1 MRSVRSSGVARHQ
14 RRHGKGVV
22 GVVGAVMA
30 AVASVA
36 GIQPAAIA
44 QDGQIRHAGAPGAI
58 EGSYIV
64 VLKDTAAL
72 KDVASA
78 RDTVSAAAVDATID
92 RLVARHGGTVGATY
106 RSALV
111 GYSVRMGERRAKHL
125 AADPEVAYVEQDR
138 IVEGSAD
145 QLDPPSWGLDR
156 IDQQNLPLDD
166 VYNYDAVGS
175 VVHVYVIDTG
185 LRVTHD
191 DFGSRAEHGRDTV
204 NEDND
209 VSDCHGHG
217 THVAGTV
224 GGRVHGVAKGVT
236 LVGVKV
242 LNCQNQ
248 GTTTNI
254 IQGVD
259 WVTSH
264 HVKPAVANMSLRSGG
279 SDAMDDAVRG
289 SISAGITYVVA
300 AGNDNDNACDY
311 SPARVSEALT
321 VGATDIADARAVF
334 TSTTASNYGSCLDLF
349 APGKSIV
356 SAGRAS
362 DTAILTMSG
371 TSMASPHVAGAAAQ
385 YLAKNPGAVP
395 SRVAIALKREAAVD
409 KVSNAGS
416 GSPNRLLIRVKG
428 PVISN
433 LVCEQGNAQYSCVR
447 FVKSGVAPIS
457 TRWNRNGTHIA
468 AWDNMSSIT
477 GGCQVG
483 TAVAIEAVVT
493 DANGDSDR
501 ETRFFAC
508 TNNPVP

>member
-1 MRSVRSSGVARHQ
+1 MFRARKLNTRRARPSAVAARRRRRSI
-14 RRHGKGVV
+14 GVV
-22 GVVGAVMA
+22 VAAVA
-30 AVASVA
+30 VVASVA
-36 GIQPAAIA
+36 GIQPSAIA
-44 QDGQIRHAGAPGAI
+44 QEGQIRHAGAPGAI
-58 EGSYIV
+58 DGSYIV
-64 VLKDTAAL
+64 VLKDAVSSKGAT
-72 KDVASA
+72 SA
-78 RDTVSAAAVDATID
+78 GTVDATIG
-92 RLVARHGGTVGATY
+92 RLVARHGGRIAATY

-111 GYSVRMGERRAKHL
+111 GYSARMGEEQAKRL

-138 IVEGSAD
+138 IVKGSAD

-156 IDQQNLPLDD
+156 IDQQNLPLND

-175 VVHVYVIDTG
+175 AVHVYVIDTG

-224 GGRVHGVAKGVT
+224 GGTEHGVAKGVT

-264 HVKPAVANMSLRSGG
+264 HVKPAVANMSITGGG
-279 SDAMDDAVRG
+279 SGAMDDAVRS
-289 SISAGITYVVA
+289 SIAAGITYVVA
-300 AGNDNDNACDY
+300 AGNNDDNACDY

-321 VGATDIADARAVF
+321 VGATDIADARAQF
-334 TSTTASNYGSCLDLF
+334 TPPKASNYGSCLDLF

-362 DTAILTMSG
+362 DTATLTMSG
-371 TSMASPHVAGAAAQ
+371 TSMASPHVAGAAAL

-395 SRVAIALKREAAVD
+395 SRVAMALKGDAALN
-409 KVSNAGS
+409 KVTNAGS

-468 AWDNMSSIT
+468 AWDNKTSIS

-508 TNNPVP
+508 TNDPVP